1 MVLPAAGQDGAW
13 RLKSAVV
20 QGESGEG
27 AHAHGDLPK
36 LALNRVLEEVS
47 PASLSA
53 MACFCAR
60 LRLVPLV

>member
-1 MVLPAAGQDGAW
+1 VPSSKEKAAREPTLMVL
-13 RLKSAVV
+13 
-20 QGESGEG
+20 
-27 AHAHGDLPK
+27 DLPK